1 MQGFSANLNQNK
13 SIYLLQ
19 PLKKACKVI
28 LKIHFIRQCIRQ
40 LISMHIF
47 EGDNIQLENSWSEC
61 TLENVYCEKA
71 SWKVAWCTEHFSL
84 LQQLKCSETN
94 ATSREANN
102 VLCLPQSSQG
112 NNKWPRQIP
121 EWQWHYWVEAST
133 QHPVRVHSQ
142 YKAQALDTVANQRPR
157 PS

>member
-84 LQQLKCSETN
+84 LQQLKCSENN
-94 ATSREANN
+94 ATLKEANF
-102 VLCLPQSSQG
+102 LGLTSSKAALFSEHFNCHSRMECSVHHATFLEACQY
-112 NNKWPRQIP
+112 RF
-121 EWQWHYWVEAST
+121 HYRW
-133 QHPVRVHSQ
+133 RCG
-142 YKAQALDTVANQRPR
+142 YFWIWF
-157 PS
+157 